1 MKKSFKAI
9 LISIL
14 IIILLSVA
22 LVFAYRQE
30 IWDYLSAEAD
40 ISLDDVV
47 YSAEVSPEDTIDLE
61 ILKSKTLDSLKKQV
75 LDFDYDDVCNR
86 PTRNI
91 QTSEGLVTQTRAA
104 CTLGNRVPFLIE
116 EKK

>member
-14 IIILLSVA
+14 IIILLSGA

-30 IWDYLSAEAD
+30 IWEYLSAEAD

-47 YSAEVSPEDTIDLE
+47 YSAEVSPADTIDLE
-61 ILKSKTLDSLKKQV
+61 ILKSKTLDSLEKQV
-75 LDFDYDDVCNR
+75 LDFDYNEVCSR
-86 PTRNI
+86 PTVSI
-91 QTSEGLVTQTRAA
+91 QTSEGVVTQIRSS
-104 CTLGNRVPFLIE
+104 CTVGNRIPFIVE